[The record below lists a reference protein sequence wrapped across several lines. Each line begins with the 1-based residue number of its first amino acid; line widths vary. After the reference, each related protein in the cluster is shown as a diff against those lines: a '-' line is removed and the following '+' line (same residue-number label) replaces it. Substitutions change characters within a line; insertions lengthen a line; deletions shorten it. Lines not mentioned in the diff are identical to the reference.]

1 MNKFLLSAL
10 VCLIIYFFIKD
21 DGLID
26 YYQTNQSYQKLL
38 NQKHQLTQKLA
49 NLKKEN
55 NLLKNNKRYIEKNA
69 REEYFYIYPDETIIT
84 FD

>member
-1 MNKFLLSAL
+1 MNKLLLSAL
-10 VCLIIYFFIKD
+10 FCLIIYFFIKN

-38 NQKHQLTQKLA
+38 NQKYELNQELVQ
-49 NLKKEN
+49 LKKEN
-55 NLLKNNKRYIEKNA
+55 NLLKNNKRYIEKIA
-69 REEYFYIYPDETIIT
+69 REEYFYIYPDEIIIT

>member
-10 VCLIIYFFIKD
+10 VCLIIYFFIKN

-26 YYQTNQSYQKLL
+26 YYQTNQSYLKLL
-38 NQKHQLTQKLA
+38 NQKYQLNQELA
-49 NLKKEN
+49 LLKKEN
-55 NLLKNNKRYIEKNA
+55 NLLKNNKRYIEKVA
-69 REEYFYIYPDETIIT
+69 REEYFYIYPDEIIIT

>member
-49 NLKKEN
+49 ILKKEN

>member
-49 NLKKEN
+49 ILKKEN

-69 REEYFYIYPDETIIT
+69 REEDFYIYPDETIIT

>member
-10 VCLIIYFFIKD
+10 VCLIIYFFIKN

-49 NLKKEN
+49 ILKKEN

>member
-10 VCLIIYFFIKD
+10 FCLIIYFFVKN

-38 NQKHQLTQKLA
+38 NQKYQLNQELA
-49 NLKKEN
+49 LLKKEN
-55 NLLKNNKRYIEKNA
+55 NLLRNNKRYIEKVA
-69 REEYFYIYPDETIIT
+69 REEYFYIYPDEIIIT

>member
-1 MNKFLLSAL
+1 MKN
-10 VCLIIYFFIKD
+10 

-38 NQKHQLTQKLA
+38 NQKYQLNQELA
-49 NLKKEN
+49 QLKKEN
-55 NLLKNNKRYIEKNA
+55 NLLKNNKRYIEKVA
-69 REEYFYIYPDETIIT
+69 REEYFYIYPDEIIIT

>member
-10 VCLIIYFFIKD
+10 FCLIIYFFMKN

-38 NQKHQLTQKLA
+38 NQKYQLNQELA
-49 NLKKEN
+49 QLKKEN
-55 NLLKNNKRYIEKNA
+55 NLLKNNKRYIEKVA
-69 REEYFYIYPDETIIT
+69 REEYFYIYPDEIIIT

>member
-10 VCLIIYFFIKD
+10 ICLIIYFFIKN

-38 NQKHQLTQKLA
+38 NQKYQLNQELA
-49 NLKKEN
+49 LLKKEN
-55 NLLKNNKRYIEKNA
+55 NLLRNNKRYIEKVA
-69 REEYFYIYPDETIIT
+69 REEYFYIYPDEIIIT

>member
-10 VCLIIYFFIKD
+10 FCLIIYFFVKN

-38 NQKHQLTQKLA
+38 NQKYQLNQELA
-49 NLKKEN
+49 QLKKEN
-55 NLLKNNKRYIEKNA
+55 NLLKNNKRYIEKVA
-69 REEYFYIYPDETIIT
+69 REEYFYIYPDEIIIT

>member
-1 MNKFLLSAL
+1 MNKFLLSGL

-49 NLKKEN
+49 ILKKEN

>member
-10 VCLIIYFFIKD
+10 FCLIIYFFVKN

-26 YYQTNQSYQKLL
+26 YYQTNQSYHKLL
-38 NQKHQLTQKLA
+38 NQKYQLNQELA
-49 NLKKEN
+49 QLKKEN
-55 NLLKNNKRYIEKNA
+55 NLLKNNKRYIEKVA
-69 REEYFYIYPDETIIT
+69 REEYFYIYPDEIIIT

>member
-10 VCLIIYFFIKD
+10 FCLIIYFFVKN

-26 YYQTNQSYQKLL
+26 YYHTNQSYHKLL
-38 NQKHQLTQKLA
+38 NQKYQLNQELA
-49 NLKKEN
+49 QLKKEN
-55 NLLKNNKRYIEKNA
+55 NLLKNNKRYIEKVA
-69 REEYFYIYPDETIIT
+69 REEYFYIYPDEIIIT

>member
-1 MNKFLLSAL
+1 MKN
-10 VCLIIYFFIKD
+10 

-38 NQKHQLTQKLA
+38 NQKYQLNQELA
-49 NLKKEN
+49 LLKKEN
-55 NLLKNNKRYIEKNA
+55 NLLRNNKRYIEKVA
-69 REEYFYIYPDETIIT
+69 REEYFYIYPDEIIIT